1 MAQWVEHSHA
11 EDRVFESLPVQTLVV
26 DQVATVPRK
35 TLAYGLCF
43 PYKRMSRVIFGATVK
58 APSVRNCHL
67 IAARL
72 RLILHFLTRQ
82 QLCCSLIVGE
92 NNYVSN
98 GRQHTGKLH
107 CHNESHLH
115 K

>member
-1 MAQWVEHSHA
+1 MSIPNIVTTAMAQWVEHSHA

-92 NNYVSN
+92 
-98 GRQHTGKLH
+98 TIT
-107 CHNESHLH
+107 
-115 K
+115 